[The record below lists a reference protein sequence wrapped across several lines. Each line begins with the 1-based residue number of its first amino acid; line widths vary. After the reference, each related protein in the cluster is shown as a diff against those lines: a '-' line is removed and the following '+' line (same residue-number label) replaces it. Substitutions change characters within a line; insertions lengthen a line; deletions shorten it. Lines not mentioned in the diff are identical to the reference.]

1 VQGSVDKAGPGARV
15 RWAIAPPDVTA
26 IVPVQKSVPPTW
38 TLDPKTGDIRAGGP
52 GRLQQGFAIK
62 NAGTYHVFLRGSV
75 GRRVTVSIDGRVVG
89 TPRWRESYQGHYE
102 QLADVTL
109 RGRDHTLSILRPG
122 GDLLP
127 GTGNDASGATTLL
140 GPVVLEPVNEQT
152 VMQTAPA
159 SRLGSVCRSNTRMD
173 WIEVIRQVPR

>member
-1 VQGSVDKAGPGARV
+1 
-15 RWAIAPPDVTA
+15 
-26 IVPVQKSVPPTW
+26 
-38 TLDPKTGDIRAGGP
+38 
-52 GRLQQGFAIK
+52 
-62 NAGTYHVFLRGSV
+62 
-75 GRRVTVSIDGRVVG
+75 VTVSIDGRVVG